1 MGGMAAVAT
10 HPAYRRRGYAG
21 KLIQA
26 ALRGM
31 RERNVHLSMLHPF
44 AHSYGR
50 RYGWELA
57 TEAIS
62 YDLKPSDLP
71 TSPEQKRVRAYQ
83 DTDLPRMMTLLEEEA
98 STHPLFVCRGK
109 GRWQQIFARGE
120 QEAAVYDAQGRVEG
134 YLLYKQAKGDSSP
147 RILTL
152 SELVAETPGARE
164 ALISFA
170 ATFDPLMFDVKY
182 SVRVGNHYTLIFRTP
197 SSTPASTQSS

>member
-1 MGGMAAVAT
+1 MAT
-10 HPAYRRRGYAG
+10 HAAYWRRGYAAE
-21 KLIQA
+21 LLCA

-31 RERNVHLSMLHPF
+31 WEQGVYLSMLHPF
-44 AHSYGR
+44 AHAYYH

-120 QEAAVYDAQGRVEG
+120 QEAAV
-134 YLLYKQAKGDSSP
+134 
-147 RILTL
+147 
-152 SELVAETPGARE
+152 
-164 ALISFA
+164 
-170 ATFDPLMFDVKY
+170 
-182 SVRVGNHYTLIFRTP
+182 
-197 SSTPASTQSS
+197 